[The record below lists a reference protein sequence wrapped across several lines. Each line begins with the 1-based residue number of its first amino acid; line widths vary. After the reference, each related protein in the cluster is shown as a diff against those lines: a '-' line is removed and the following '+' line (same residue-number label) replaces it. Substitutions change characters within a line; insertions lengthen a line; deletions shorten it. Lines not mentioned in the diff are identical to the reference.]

1 MSYKLV
7 SRSGNEQ
14 QFRDMVERCNKVGVR
29 TYVDAVI
36 NHMAAVSG
44 TGSAGSSFNAG
55 SKSFPAV
62 PFGPND
68 FNDGKCK
75 TSSGNIE
82 NYNDV
87 NQVRDCKLVGLPDLA
102 VSSEYVK
109 IQKINKNP
117 IIYLV

>member
-1 MSYKLV
+1 
-7 SRSGNEQ
+7 
-14 QFRDMVERCNKVGVR
+14 MVERCNKVGVR

-62 PFGPND
+62 PFGSND
-68 FNDGKCK
+68 FNDAKCK

-82 NYNDV
+82 NYGDV

-102 VSSEYVK
+102 VSSEYVR
-109 IQKINKNP
+109 IQKK
-117 IIYLV
+117 